1 MYINK
6 LDDLFDEIINNFY
19 NFLNDKKAFSNLS
32 KDINFVST
40 QNYIIQLIK
49 EFIDKNVSTKN
60 ILDIIKSNNNLNTV
74 LEVIKRYLAFYVY
87 LSIAYIYEGGR
98 DLYTTNIIESSK
110 NQKDS
115 TYQIENFFN
124 SENNAKLIS
133 FFNDIKNLLTVM
145 KIGKTMEQIKIIL
158 GNNPVKFQSTIKIVN
173 SLGEDYMIEHIL
185 IKDNMHNIIKT
196 IIFRFIYLLE
206 EKDDIIR
213 ILKQEEEN
221 DAEYKYI
228 DVVYSKESKLVDF
241 TLIQKFLTIKQIN
254 EGLAEEIYD
263 YLEETKE
270 EKEFNLKDNIDYVQY
285 LITNEILI
293 PITEDFLRFHK
304 DSEKYDSDTLVKDNT
319 DIKERDATKIKYI
332 INKMNKIR
340 NMYSKIY
347 NKNPKLKLEA
357 EKLYYKPQDYKE
369 AVLYNDNEEIKIVQ
383 KLEDSEKTADLDL
396 LGDLEN
402 LRKYAYVNYKD
413 FSKDGFKFRT

>member
-196 IIFRFIYLLE
+196 IIFRFIY
-206 EKDDIIR
+206 
-213 ILKQEEEN
+213 
-221 DAEYKYI
+221 
-228 DVVYSKESKLVDF
+228 
-241 TLIQKFLTIKQIN
+241 
-254 EGLAEEIYD
+254 
-263 YLEETKE
+263 
-270 EKEFNLKDNIDYVQY
+270 
-285 LITNEILI
+285 
-293 PITEDFLRFHK
+293 
-304 DSEKYDSDTLVKDNT
+304 
-319 DIKERDATKIKYI
+319 
-332 INKMNKIR
+332 
-340 NMYSKIY
+340 
-347 NKNPKLKLEA
+347 
-357 EKLYYKPQDYKE
+357 
-369 AVLYNDNEEIKIVQ
+369 
-383 KLEDSEKTADLDL
+383 
-396 LGDLEN
+396 
-402 LRKYAYVNYKD
+402 
-413 FSKDGFKFRT
+413 